1 MKTQKALDKA
11 YGKEL
16 RRLRKLYKMKQPN
29 LVEPLGLQSQ
39 QQVSDL
45 ENGKKHFSDETILK
59 ICRLF
64 EISILNFLNKP
75 VQKNELSL
83 MSGTNEYKEIEE
95 ASDNETK
102 LILYKRLYLKTKIEN
117 IELKLKGMLPD
128 KGEKNFDPT
137 KHKVHVII

>member
-1 MKTQKALDKA
+1 MKTQKALDKI

-16 RRLRKLYKMKQPN
+16 KRLRQLYKMKQPN
-29 LVEPLGLQSQ
+29 LVEPLNLQSQ

-45 ENGKKHFSDETILK
+45 ENGKKHFSDDTILK

-64 EISILNFLNKP
+64 DVSILQFLNKP
-75 VQKNELSL
+75 VQKGELNAIL
-83 MSGTNEYKEIEE
+83 ATEEYKEIEM
-95 ASDNETK
+95 AKDNETK

-117 IELKLKGMLPD
+117 IELKLKEILPKKD
-128 KGEKNFDPT
+128 KKNLNPT

>member
-1 MKTQKALDKA
+1 MKTLKTLDKG

-16 RRLRKLYKMKQPN
+16 KRLRKLHELKQPN

-45 ENGKKHFSDETILK
+45 ENGKKHFSDETILN

-64 EISILNFLNKP
+64 DISIVEFLNKP
-75 VQKNELSL
+75 VQKNKLSL
-83 MSGTNEYKEIEE
+83 MTGKDEYKQIEL
-95 ASDNETK
+95 AKDNETK

-117 IELKLKGMLPD
+117 IELRLKEIQP
-128 KGEKNFDPT
+128 KKEKINFDPT
-137 KHKVHVII
+137 RHKVHVII

>member
-1 MKTQKALDKA
+1 MKSQKALDEA

-16 RRLRKLYKMKQPN
+16 RRLRKLFKMKQPN
-29 LVEPLGLQSQ
+29 LIEPLGLQSQ

-45 ENGKKHFSDETILK
+45 EYGKKHFSDETILK

-64 EISILNFLNKP
+64 DISILNFLNKP
-75 VQKNELSL
+75 VQKSELSIIT
-83 MSGTNEYKEIEE
+83 STDEYKEIEE
-95 ASDNETK
+95 AKDNETK

-117 IELKLKGMLPD
+117 IELKLKGMLPE
-128 KGEKNFDPT
+128 KGQKNFDPT

>member
-1 MKTQKALDKA
+1 MKTQKALDKV

-16 RRLRKLYKMKQPN
+16 KRLRQLYKMKQPN

-45 ENGKKHFSDETILK
+45 ENGKKHFSDDTILN

-64 EISILNFLNKP
+64 DISILQFLNKP
-75 VQKNELSL
+75 VQKSELNL
-83 MSGTNEYKEIEE
+83 MSGTDEYKEIEM
-95 ASDNETK
+95 AQDNETK

-117 IELKLKGMLPD
+117 IEMKLKEMLP
-128 KGEKNFDPT
+128 EKEKKSFD
-137 KHKVHVII
+137 